1 MSGALPPGFRYRP
14 DLITADEEAA
24 LVTEIAGLDLKPFE
38 FRGYLGL
45 RRTHSFGSRYDY
57 VSRRL
62 DAAEAIPPFLLGL
75 RDKAAAFAGRPAEAF
90 VQALVTEYAPG
101 APIGWHRDK
110 PQFGEIVGV
119 SLLSPCVFRLRRR
132 NGAGWD
138 RAACA
143 LAPRS
148 VYEMSGETRSQWE
161 HSIPPV
167 EALRYSVTFRTMAE
181 A

>member
-1 MSGALPPGFRYRP
+1 M
-14 DLITADEEAA
+14 
-24 LVTEIAGLDLKPFE
+24 TEIAGLDLKPFE

-45 RRTHSFGSRYDY
+45 RRTHSFGNRYDY

-62 DAAEAIPPFLLGL
+62 GAAEAIPSFLLGL
-75 RDKAAAFAGRPAEAF
+75 RDKVAAFAGRPAEAF

-132 NGAGWD
+132 NGVTWD
-138 RAACA
+138 RAACV

-167 EALRYSVTFRTMAE
+167 ETLRYSVTFRTMAE